1 MPTTDKGTGENP
13 ARGPKSIFV
22 DVDEKLRVL
31 ENKLALTGEKAAP
44 KEFVGE
50 GGELI
55 GLGQVTELIDSILD
69 LGLLLNRV
77 MDLVLETTKAERGLL
92 ILLNKETGDLEVKVA
107 RNMAKERIFNVNEIS
122 RTIVKRVIKTGEPML
137 TSDAQHDPQL
147 KDQRSVVLYNLRSVL
162 CVPFKI
168 QDKTVGVV
176 YVDSRSLTDLFSN
189 RGLDFVTAFSGLA
202 AVAIENAR
210 MHEELK
216 NSKDAISRENLDLKQ
231 EMKRKYGFEQI
242 IGRSQ
247 RMQEVYDLLAKV
259 LEGRSTVL
267 LVGESGTGKELC
279 ARAIHYNSSQS
290 DKPFVTISCGGLPEN
305 LLESELFGHEKGA
318 FTGAVSQKKGLFEV
332 ASGGTVFLDD
342 IDAAP
347 LTMQVKILRVL
358 QEKEIR
364 RVGGTKQMKTDVRVV
379 VATNA
384 NLEKAV
390 REGSFRED
398 LYYRING
405 IVIEIPPLLERRE
418 DIPLLVNHFLK
429 KYSTE
434 LGKELRGFSGEAIDC
449 LMGYSWPGNV
459 RELEHEV
466 EKVVTF
472 LSPGD
477 VVRPEDLSEKITRAD
492 ARIASLREAIDDFER
507 KILART
513 LRRLNWNESET
524 ARELGVSR
532 QGLRNKIKK
541 YGIKD
546 ELTTS

>member
-1 MPTTDKGTGENP
+1 MPTTDKETDGKP
-13 ARGPKSIFV
+13 ARAPKRIFK

-31 ENKLALTGEKAAP
+31 EKKLVLTGEKAPP
-44 KEFVGE
+44 KESVGE

-55 GLGQVTELIDSILD
+55 GLGQVSELIDSILD

-92 ILLNKETGDLEVKVA
+92 ILVNKETGDLEVKVA
-107 RNMAKERIFNVNEIS
+107 RNMAGERIFNVNEIS
-122 RTIVKRVIKTGEPML
+122 RTIVKHVIKTGEPML

-147 KDQRSVVLYNLRSVL
+147 KDRRSVVLYNLRSVL
-162 CVPFKI
+162 CVPFKLEG
-168 QDKTVGVV
+168 KTVGVV

-189 RGLDFVTAFSGLA
+189 RGLDFVTAFSSLA

-216 NSKDAISRENLDLKQ
+216 KSKDAISRENLDLKQ

-242 IGRSQ
+242 IGRCQ
-247 RMQEVYDLLAKV
+247 RMQDVYDLLAKV

-290 DKPFVTISCGGLPEN
+290 HNPFVTISCGGLPEN

-318 FTGAVSQKKGLFEV
+318 FTGAVSRKKGLFEV
-332 ASGGTVFLDD
+332 ASGGAVFLDD

-364 RVGGTKQMKTDVRVV
+364 RVGGTKQIKTDVRVV

-390 REGSFRED
+390 KEGSFRED

-405 IVIEIPPLLERRE
+405 IVIEIPPLRERRE

-472 LSPGD
+472 LSPGE
-477 VVRPEDLSEKITRAD
+477 VVRPGDLSDKITQAETKV
-492 ARIASLREAIDDFER
+492 ASLREAAEDFER
-507 KILART
+507 KIVART

-541 YGIKD
+541 YRIKE
-546 ELTTS
+546 ELSTS